1 MGQQQLLLILL
12 GIIIVGAAIAVGIL
26 LYSSQS
32 VESNRDSLVGDI
44 NNISVAAWGY
54 YMRAQ
59 ILGGGGGSFL
69 GFVPVQALMSNDDG
83 TITPVIAADGK
94 SVEFHAI
101 SKYGYGTITT
111 TIDVTGNLTPF
122 VFTGDFAQ

>member
-26 LYSSQS
+26 VYSSQS
-32 VESNRDSLVGDI
+32 VESNRDGLVGDI
-44 NNISVAAWGY
+44 NNLSVTAYGY

-69 GFVPVQALMSNDDG
+69 GFVPPQSLVSNEDG
-83 TITPVIAADGK
+83 NITWIIASDGMT
-94 SVEFHAI
+94 VTFTAV

-111 TIDVTGNLTPF
+111 NVNTQGQLAPF
-122 VFTGDFAQ
+122 VYTGDFQ

>member
-26 LYSSQS
+26 VYSSQS

-44 NNISVAAWGY
+44 NNVSAAAWGY

-69 GFVPVQALMSNDDG
+69 GFVPPQVLVVNDDG
-83 TITPVIAADGK
+83 NITYIVAADGK
-94 SVEFHAI
+94 SVTFTAV
-101 SKYGYGTITT
+101 SKYGYGTIQTSV
-111 TIDVTGNLTPF
+111 DVQGKLAPF
-122 VFTGDFAQ
+122 VFTGDFQ

>member
-44 NNISVAAWGY
+44 NNISIAAYGY

-59 ILGGGGGSFL
+59 ILGGGQGSYI
-69 GFVPVQALMSNDDG
+69 GFSPVQALVLNDDG

-94 SVEFHAI
+94 SITFNAT
-101 SKYGYGTITT
+101 SKYAYGTITT
-111 TIDVTGNLTPF
+111 TIDLNGKLSPF
-122 VFTGDFAQ
+122 VFTGDFLQ